1 MKKMLYSDKWEKWCE
16 SINESG
22 LHRVYGWIIKHD
34 SVILSAFRNEYTK
47 KENYKRNRVLRDDL
61 RRKGYG
67 ITKVK
72 GSYIEGFDTD
82 KAVEVSEQS
91 LFVVNLKDNNDFN
104 SDLINRGHKWEQDS
118 ILIIPKGGKDA
129 YLYGTS
135 ETNDYPPFQEK
146 QLVGSLKMGEE
157 DEFMTRV
164 SGRPFIFKEE
174 LETYENL
181 SRNSRWAIREM
192 LKDEK

>member
-1 MKKMLYSDKWEKWCE
+1 MKKILDKWEKWRE
-16 SINESG
+16 GINESS
-22 LHRVYGWIIKHD
+22 LSRVYGHIVDHD
-34 SVILSAFRNEYTK
+34 SGILSAFRNEYAN
-47 KENYKRNRVLRDDL
+47 KENYERSRKLKADL
-61 RRKGYG
+61 LSKGYG
-67 ITKVK
+67 VTKVK
-72 GSYIEGFDTD
+72 GSFVEGFDTD

-104 SDLINRGHKWEQDS
+104 SNLINYGHKWEQDS
-118 ILIIPKGGKDA
+118 VLIIPKGGKDA

-181 SRNSRWAIREM
+181 SRNSKWA
-192 LKDEK
+192 LKKLIKDKE